1 MELEYQL
8 IRSRKRK
15 KTLSLKITGTG
26 AIIIQAP
33 YHTPAGEIAAFF
45 ERKKPWLQEKLK
57 QRQAYSTSPSSRS
70 LKAGEQI
77 LFLGVPYPLVVDDYG
92 SQMEL
97 FTLKPHQFILN
108 GRVFHHGKTLLRT
121 WYEAQAK
128 AYLSGRTDYYC
139 RVWGLHAEGIRI
151 SNAISRWGSCSSRN
165 ILSFTWRL
173 MMAPPDVIDYV
184 VVHEL
189 AHIREKN
196 HARSFWDL
204 LSKMMPDYETQR
216 TWLRKNGH
224 VLHL

>member
-15 KTLSLKITGTG
+15 KTLSLKITDTG
-26 AIIIQAP
+26 VIVIQAP

-45 ERKKPWLQEKLK
+45 ERKKIWLQGKLE
-57 QRQAYSTSPSSRS
+57 QRQAYSPSPSTGP

-77 LFLGVPYPLVVDDYG
+77 LFLGVPYPLVVDDHG
-92 SQMEL
+92 RQMAL
-97 FTLKPHQFILN
+97 FTFQHQQFILN
-108 GRVFHHGKTLLRT
+108 GRVLHHGKTLLRS
-121 WYEAQAK
+121 WYVAKAK
-128 AYLSGRTDYYC
+128 AYISGRTDHYS
-139 RVWGLHAEGIRI
+139 RVWGFHAEGIRVG
-151 SNAISRWGSCSSRN
+151 NAMSRWGSCSPRN

-196 HARSFWDL
+196 HARPFWDL
-204 LSKMMPDYETQR
+204 LSRMMPAYKTQR
-216 TWLRKNGH
+216 AWLRKHGH
-224 VLHL
+224 MLHI